1 MLIKLAIF
9 GLVFSSAGLLIW
21 QCFPSW
27 AKGFSQYESKKV
39 KETAKKLDTLFL
51 KIPRKKLFLAHVF
64 CPLALGGIAFL
75 VSGQVFIALVCGLFG
90 LAVPSIV
97 IKRMMANRR
106 NKFQLQLVDALM
118 ILSSSLKGGLSLL
131 QSIETLVEEMP
142 APISQEFG
150 LVLRENKM
158 GILLDE
164 SLERLN
170 KRMKSDELNLIVT
183 AIGVARETGGNLPH
197 TFSQLVYAIREKTK
211 LLGKIKTLTT
221 QGRLQGV
228 IMSLLPIGFAALVY
242 SLNPRFFDIML
253 QNELGR
259 ILLGYALISQVI
271 GIFLITK
278 FSKVEV

>member
-27 AKGFSQYESKKV
+27 AKGFSQYENKKV

-64 CPLALGGIAFL
+64 CPLTLGGIAFL
-75 VSGQVFIALVCGLFG
+75 VSGQVFIAFVCGLFG
-90 LAVPSIV
+90 LAAPSIV
-97 IKRMMANRR
+97 IKRMLANRR
-106 NKFQLQLVDALM
+106 KKFQEQLVDALM

-142 APISQEFG
+142 PPISQEFA
-150 LVLRENKM
+150 LAMRENKM
-158 GILLDE
+158 GISLDE
-164 SLERLN
+164 CLERIN
-170 KRMKSDELNLIVT
+170 KRMRSEELNLIVT
-183 AIGVARETGGNLPH
+183 AISVARETGGDLPQ
-197 TFSQLVYAIREKTK
+197 TFTRLVYTIREKSK

-221 QGRLQGV
+221 QGRLQGI
-228 IMSLLPIGFAALVY
+228 IMSLLPIGFVMLIY
-242 SLNPRFFDIML
+242 SFDARFFDIML
-253 QNELGR
+253 QNESGR
-259 ILLGYALISQVI
+259 ILLGYAFISQLI
-271 GIFLITK
+271 GIFLIMK